1 MLCNLLLTKRNIDMI
16 WYMHLYC
23 SISENTRVYVYSL
36 KHGKF
41 IDIGTCDVAIC
52 GGSALDGSVP
62 PRAVTSLGSGASRG
76 PMDALHVIACLRSS
90 ETASHVTSP
99 GTTRHSP
106 RVEWPLQ
113 TKFNTPTRKDTSDTT
128 RRPAEST
135 TIVPPALT
143 VSSVFEGNRVFLLL
157 RSARSATL
165 GYARVVSAQFGFRES
180 GSHLA
185 HRFGLTCVRS
195 DGRSHSMTAFVVSNR
210 IRIASRNCPNF
221 IEESQLSKNRFCNL
235 QFD

>member
-1 MLCNLLLTKRNIDMI
+1 
-16 WYMHLYC
+16 MHLYC

-76 PMDALHVIACLRSS
+76 PMDARHVIACLRSS

-106 RVEWPLQ
+106 RVE
-113 TKFNTPTRKDTSDTT
+113 
-128 RRPAEST
+128 
-135 TIVPPALT
+135 
-143 VSSVFEGNRVFLLL
+143 
-157 RSARSATL
+157 
-165 GYARVVSAQFGFRES
+165 
-180 GSHLA
+180 
-185 HRFGLTCVRS
+185 
-195 DGRSHSMTAFVVSNR
+195 
-210 IRIASRNCPNF
+210 
-221 IEESQLSKNRFCNL
+221 
-235 QFD
+235 